1 VKPPEAAGDPLQ
13 EYREKRDPLRTNEPF
28 APERKDSAR
37 ATRHGRFVVHLHDAT
52 RTHYDMRLQIGG
64 TLKSF
69 AVPKGPS
76 LDPAQK
82 HLAMLTED
90 HPLEYIEFEQVI
102 PEGNYG
108 AGPMIVWDVGRI
120 RYLDGTAE
128 EGMARGKLDFELYGF
143 KLHGRFALIETGSRK
158 GKESKEAGRQ
168 WLLVKKPDIHAKQ
181 GDIVTEEP
189 RSVLGGLSIEE
200 LSHKEAIAAELV
212 ARAAALGAKPGNI
225 HAERLTPM
233 LCATEGG
240 RLDDEGRVYE
250 LKIDGVR
257 IVADRHER
265 AVALRYRNG
274 RSATAAYPEIARAV
288 AALAPERVVLDGE
301 IVAFDVE
308 GRPTF
313 ERLGPR
319 IQAERPLDVLR
330 AQAEVPV
337 TYLVFD
343 ILAIGDLDLTGLPL
357 LRRKELLSEV
367 VRGRGFLRALDHL
380 EGSGEALFQFCRE
393 QRLEGVVSK
402 KKMGPY
408 KPGPQ
413 RTDDW
418 IKIKCDR
425 DDEFVVIGW
434 MPGKGARARL
444 GALCV
449 ATYGSKGLTYRGR
462 VGSGLDEATID
473 ALEPRLGELAVDAFP
488 GVGEVPEEAKGARW
502 VKPELVVSVKF
513 LGFTPDSHLRH
524 PVFRGIRADIEPSAC
539 RAMPQ
544 EELMELA
551 AGVPRAHDVNDQ
563 ELESVSD
570 PVATGEQRAPAVPAK
585 SRVVITNRDKVFWP
599 DEGYT
604 KGDLIGYYAAV
615 APAMLPFLA
624 ERPVVMVRYPDG
636 IRGKMF
642 YQWNVPQGTPDWL
655 RRTILPRDEP
665 DDEARKQAVRKKR
678 EQRDKKEDPNERHE
692 KNVFLL
698 DDVDALV
705 YLANL
710 GTIPLHV
717 LACRE
722 GSRHF
727 CDFLTIDFDIGD
739 HPFERAVVLALTLRE
754 ILDEVGLVGYPKT
767 SGQKG
772 LHVLIPLGPGVPFE
786 AAKILNELFG
796 RLVVSRHPKL
806 ATMERRV
813 EKRGGKALIDI
824 GQTGPS
830 RTIVAPY
837 SVRAW
842 PGATVSTPL
851 YWEEVHV
858 ALDPRRFTLVTVPA
872 RLAESGDPFLGLLDE
887 HPDVA
892 SAVGKLEGM
901 ARKLGG

>member
-1 VKPPEAAGDPLQ
+1 M
-13 EYREKRDPLRTNEPF
+13 
-28 APERKDSAR
+28 
-37 ATRHGRFVVHLHDAT
+37 VHLHEAT

-90 HPLEYIEFEQVI
+90 HPLEYLDFEEVI

-120 RYLDGTAE
+120 KYLDGTAE
-128 EGMARGKLDFELYGF
+128 EGMVRGKLDFELYGF

-158 GKESKEAGRQ
+158 GKESREAGRQ
-168 WLLVKKPDIHAKQ
+168 WLLVKKPDVHAAKR
-181 GDIVTEEP
+181 DIVAEEP
-189 RSVLGGLSIEE
+189 RSVLGGLSVEE
-200 LSHKEAIAAELV
+200 LSHREALAEELRG
-212 ARAAALGAKPGNI
+212 RAAALGAKPGEL
-225 HAERLTPM
+225 HPERLTPM

-240 RLDDEGRVYE
+240 KLDDASRLYE

-257 IVADRHER
+257 IVADRRGR

-288 AALAPERVVLDGE
+288 AALAPDRLVLDGE
-301 IVAFDVE
+301 IVAFDEE

-313 ERLGPR
+313 QRLGPR
-319 IQAERPLDVLR
+319 IHAERPLDVLR

-367 VRGRGFLRALDHL
+367 VRGRGLVRALDHL
-380 EGSGEALFQFCRE
+380 EGSGAALFQFCRE
-393 QRLEGVVSK
+393 QRLEGVVAK
-402 KKMGPY
+402 KKKGVY

-449 ATYGSKGLTYRGR
+449 ATYGSKGVTYRGR

-473 ALEPRLGELAVDAFP
+473 ALEPRLAALAVDAFP
-488 GVGEVPEEAKGARW
+488 GVGSVPDEAKGARW
-502 VKPELVVSVKF
+502 VKPEIVVSVRS
-513 LGFTPDSHLRH
+513 LGFTPDAHLRH
-524 PVFRGIRADIEPSAC
+524 PVFRGVRQDIEPAAC

-544 EELMELA
+544 DELFNA
-551 AGVPRAHDVNDQ
+551 AGTSPAAAEEANEGAEPD
-563 ELESVSD
+563 SD
-570 PVATGEQRAPAVPAK
+570 PVPDGPSVAPAGIPAK
-585 SRVVITNRDKVFWP
+585 SRVAITNRDKVFWP

-604 KGDLIGYYAAV
+604 KGDLIAYYAAV
-615 APAMLPFLA
+615 APAMLPFLD

-665 DDEARKQAVRKKR
+665 DDPALKQAVRKKR
-678 EQRDKKEDPNERHE
+678 EQRDKKDDPNDRHE
-692 KNVFLL
+692 KNTFLL

-722 GSRHF
+722 DSRHF

-754 ILDEVGLVGYPKT
+754 FLEEVGLVGYPKT

-772 LHVLIPLGPGVPFE
+772 LHVLIPLGPGVPFA

-806 ATMERRV
+806 CTMERRV
-813 EKRGGKALIDI
+813 EKRGGKALVDI

-858 ALDPRRFTLVTVPA
+858 ALDPRRFTLVTVPG
-872 RLAESGDPFLGLLDE
+872 RVAESGDPFLGLLDE
-887 HPDVA
+887 QPDVGR
-892 SAVGKLEGM
+892 AVLTLEQM

>member
-1 VKPPEAAGDPLQ
+1 
-13 EYREKRDPLRTNEPF
+13 
-28 APERKDSAR
+28 
-37 ATRHGRFVVHLHDAT
+37 VVHLHDAT

-90 HPLEYIEFEQVI
+90 HPLEYVDFEEVI

-128 EGMARGKLDFELYGF
+128 EGMARGKLDFELSGF

-168 WLLVKKPDIHAKQ
+168 WLLVKKPDIHASKR
-181 GDIVTEEP
+181 DIVTEEP

-200 LSHKEAIAAELV
+200 LGQREAIAAELRT
-212 ARAAALGAKPGNI
+212 RAAALGAKQGEV

-240 RLDDEGRVYE
+240 RLDDAERIYE

-257 IVADRHER
+257 IVADRRGR

-288 AALAPERVVLDGE
+288 AALAPDRVVLDGE
-301 IVAFDVE
+301 IVAFDAE

-313 ERLGPR
+313 QRLGPR
-319 IQAERPLDVLR
+319 IHAERPLDVLR

-343 ILAIGDLDLTGLPL
+343 VLAIGDLDLTGLPL
-357 LRRKELLSEV
+357 LRRKELLAEV
-367 VRGRGFLRALDHL
+367 VRGRGLVRALDHL

-393 QRLEGVVSK
+393 QHLEGVVAK
-402 KKMGPY
+402 RKLGVY

-434 MPGKGARARL
+434 IPGKGTRTRL

-449 ATYGSKGLTYRGR
+449 ASFGPKGLTYRGR
-462 VGSGLDEATID
+462 VGSGLDESTID
-473 ALEPRLGELAVDAFP
+473 VLEPRLAGLGANEFP
-488 GVGEVPEEAKGARW
+488 GVGEVPAEAKGARW
-502 VKPELVVSVKF
+502 VKPEIVVGVRF
-513 LGFTPDSHLRH
+513 MGFTPDAHLRH
-524 PVFRGIRADIEPSAC
+524 PVFRGVRNDIEPSAC

-544 EELMELA
+544 AELVEVA
-551 AGVPRAHDVNDQ
+551 AGASVTREPADDGD
-563 ELESVSD
+563 ELDSD
-570 PVATGEQRAPAVPAK
+570 PVPASSPEVASAGVPAK
-585 SRVVITNRDKVFWP
+585 SRVAITNRDKVFWP

-604 KGDLIGYYAAV
+604 KGDLISYYAAV

-665 DDEARKQAVRKKR
+665 DDPALKHSVRKKR
-678 EQRDKKEDPNERHE
+678 EQRDKKDDPNDRHE

-722 GSRHF
+722 GTRHF

-754 ILDEVGLVGYPKT
+754 ILDEVGLPGYPKT

-786 AAKILNELFG
+786 AAKLLNELFG
-796 RLVVSRHPKL
+796 RLVVARHPKL
-806 ATMERRV
+806 CTMERRV
-813 EKRGGKALIDI
+813 EKRGGKALVDI

-887 HPDVA
+887 HPDVGA
-892 SAVGKLEGM
+892 AVVKLEAM
-901 ARKLGG
+901 ARKLG